1 MKKEKED
8 MQMDGEKRE
17 KERKREG
24 VRKRWKTDR
33 MGEKRG
39 KKSKKIGIKF
49 KWLDTGCACVCLR
62 LCVCMCV

>member
-1 MKKEKED
+1 

-33 MGEKRG
+33 MGEKEG
-39 KKSKKIGIKF
+39 KERKKLGVR
-49 KWLDTGCACVCLR
+49 T
-62 LCVCMCV
+62 